1 MFLSFSP
8 CFTSP
13 GLTHFAA
20 LVSGMILC
28 QGRHTISRV
37 IQAAGD
43 LTGGKHHSAF
53 YRFLAEGSWCADQVG
68 QVLFT
73 LLLPFLGEEIL
84 VAVERTAPLCFLSYG
99 IAVVWYLHHG
109 KPQEDVARAMA
120 EAPWYRHK
128 REPSFSDMLAALR
141 RQLWAS
147 RFSDEAPLEPGSS
160 RTLELP
166 GWLLAS

>member
-1 MFLSFSP
+1 LIPTLTPTLQAMFLSFAP

-13 GLTHFAA
+13 GLTNFAA

-53 YRFLAEGSWCADQVG
+53 L
-68 QVLFT
+68 
-73 LLLPFLGEEIL
+73 
-84 VAVERTAPLCFLSYG
+84 AVERTAPLCFLAYG
-99 IAVVWYLHHG
+99 ITVVWYLRHG

-120 EAPWYRHK
+120 EAPWYTHK
-128 REPSFSDMLAALR
+128 RQPSFSDMLAALR

-147 RFSDEAPLEPGSS
+147 RLSGEAHPEPGSS

-166 GWLLAS
+166 GWLLAG